1 MFGNAFGW
9 PHLLIILVILL
20 LLFGAPKLPA
30 LAKSIATS
38 MKIFRTEMG
47 PNSGSNGASSNGSS
61 AAPSNGTTGT
71 VNPQTGTTNPSTDD
85 PNGSSSTDL
94 PPRQ

>member
-30 LAKSIATS
+30 LAKSIAQS

-47 PNSGSNGASSNGSS
+47 PNSGNAASNGSS
-61 AAPSNGTTGT
+61 AAPTA
-71 VNPQTGTTNPSTDD
+71 GTTNTSTDD
-85 PNGSSSTDL
+85 TNPASSTDL
-94 PPRQ
+94 PPKP